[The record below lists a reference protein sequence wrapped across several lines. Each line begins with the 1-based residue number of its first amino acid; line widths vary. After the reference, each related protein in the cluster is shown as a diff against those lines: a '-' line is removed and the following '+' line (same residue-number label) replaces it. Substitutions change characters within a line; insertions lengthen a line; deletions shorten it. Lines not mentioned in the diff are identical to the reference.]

1 MEKAETKGGEMTTT
15 AYIRISTEKQEV
27 ENQKHRINE
36 YAAGQGI
43 KIDNWIIETVS
54 SRKADREIYQLIDNL
69 EPGDKIIVTELSR
82 LGRSGV
88 TEVFKILGTIQ
99 DKKASLSVIQDGIEI
114 DAGEMSTQAE
124 VMVFALGIASKL
136 ERELISER
144 TKAALKSRKDQ
155 GVKLGRP
162 EGYSVLN
169 GREPELDKYLKLG
182 INKSAIAKLMGV
194 SRGAVYNFLN
204 KREA

>member
-1 MEKAETKGGEMTTT
+1 MTTT
-15 AYIRISTEKQEV
+15 AYIRISTDKQEV

-43 KIDNWIIETVS
+43 KIDNCITETVS
-54 SRKADREIYQLIDNL
+54 SRKTDREIYQLIDSL

-82 LGRSGV
+82 LGRSGMI
-88 TEVFKILGTIQ
+88 EVSRILGTIQ
-99 DKKASLSVIQDGIEI
+99 DKKASLSVIQNNIEI
-114 DAGEMSTQAE
+114 EPGKMSVEAQAI
-124 VMVFALGIASKL
+124 VFALSIASEL
-136 ERELISER
+136 ERDLISER
-144 TKAALKSRKDQ
+144 TKAALKARKDQ

-162 EGYSVLN
+162 VGYSVLT
-169 GREPELDKYLKLG
+169 GREAELDKYLKLG

-204 KREA
+204 KRESKSKQ